1 MDAFKKYHNIEKD
14 ITLESKVEN
23 SHLFVFFKDQ
33 WIQLTYK
40 KNPDRFYGHHKLRCL
55 YGIQLCHEIGLTEI
69 NSQYNRKYYLENRE
83 AFCKASKKY
92 YHKKKAEKSEP
103 ANKKEIPL

>member
-1 MDAFKKYHNIEKD
+1 MENFKKYHNIEKD

-33 WIQLTYK
+33 WIRLSYK
-40 KNPDRFYGHHKLRCL
+40 KNPNRFYGHHKLRR

-69 NSQYNRKYYLENRE
+69 SSQYYRKYHLENRE

-92 YHKKKAEKSEP
+92 YYKKKAEKSP
-103 ANKKEIPL
+103 C